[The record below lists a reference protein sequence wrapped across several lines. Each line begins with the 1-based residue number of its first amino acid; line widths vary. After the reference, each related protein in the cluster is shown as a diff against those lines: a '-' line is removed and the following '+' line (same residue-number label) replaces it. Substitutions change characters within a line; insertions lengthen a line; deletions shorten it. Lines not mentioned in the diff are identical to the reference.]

1 MTFLAADNVSVVYPS
16 PQGAVTALRGVSL
29 AIAPGSLV
37 VALGASGC
45 GKTSLLN
52 LFAGFLAPTRGQV
65 TFDGAPVRGPGAERG
80 VVFQDHALFPWLDLL
95 GNVEFG
101 LRLKGVPRAK
111 RTARAAA
118 TLDLVGLAGFE
129 KSRVWELSGGMRQ
142 RGGLARALT
151 TDPAVLLMDEP
162 LGALDALTR
171 EQMQELLLAVWGR
184 TRKSIF
190 LITHGIEEALFLATH
205 LVLMSPRPGR
215 IVQTYEVDFGRRFL
229 AGEPARRV
237 KSDPEFIAMRE
248 HILDTVFASKA
259 AA

>member
-1 MTFLAADNVSVVYPS
+1 MTLLAAENVSVAYPGH
-16 PQGAVTALRGVSL
+16 QGSVVALRGVSL
-29 AIAPGSLV
+29 AIDEGSFI

-52 LFAGFLAPTRGQV
+52 LFAGFLQPTRGQV
-65 TFDGAPVRGPGAERG
+65 TFKSEPVRGPGAERG
-80 VVFQDHALFPWLDLL
+80 VVFQDDALFPWLDLL

-101 LRLKGVPRAK
+101 LRLKGLPKAERA
-111 RTARAAA
+111 ARARA
-118 TLDLVGLAGFE
+118 TLDLVGLGGFE

-142 RGGLARALT
+142 RAGLARALT
-151 TDPAVLLMDEP
+151 ADPAVLLMDEP

-171 EQMQELLLAVWGR
+171 EQMQELLLSVWGR

-215 IVQTYEVDFGRRFL
+215 IVQTYELDFGRRFL
-229 AGEPARRV
+229 AGEPARRI
-237 KSDPEFIAMRE
+237 KSDPDFIAMRE
-248 HILDTVFASKA
+248 HVLDTVFAAKA

>member
-1 MTFLAADNVSVVYPS
+1 MSLLAAENVSVVYPS

-29 AIAPGSLV
+29 AIDEGSFV

-52 LFAGFLAPTRGQV
+52 LFAGFLQPTRGQV
-65 TFDGAPVRGPGAERG
+65 MFKGSPVRGPGAERG
-80 VVFQDHALFPWLDLL
+80 VVFQDNALFPWLDLI

-101 LRLKGVPRAK
+101 LRLKGVSKAE
-111 RTARAAA
+111 RTARASA
-118 TLDLVGLAGFE
+118 TLDLVGLTGFE
-129 KSRVWELSGGMRQ
+129 RSRVWELSGGMRQ
-142 RGGLARALT
+142 RAGLARALT

-162 LGALDALTR
+162 FGALDALTR
-171 EQMQELLLAVWGR
+171 EQMQEVLLDIWGR
-184 TRKSIF
+184 THKSIF

-215 IVQTYEVDFGRRFL
+215 IAQIYELDFGRRYL
-229 AGEPARRV
+229 AGEPARRI
-237 KSDPEFIAMRE
+237 KSDPGFIAMRE
-248 HILDTVFASKA
+248 HVLDTVFASKA